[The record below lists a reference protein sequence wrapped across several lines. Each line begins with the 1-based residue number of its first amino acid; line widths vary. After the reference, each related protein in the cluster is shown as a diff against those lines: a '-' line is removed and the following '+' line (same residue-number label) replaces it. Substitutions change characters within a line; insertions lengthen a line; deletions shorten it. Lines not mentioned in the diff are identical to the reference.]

1 MVWAATAI
9 AGGSLILGSMAAEDA
24 EDASYEASNRQQAQ
38 EQQKINESRRQYDE
52 IRKLLD
58 PYVTAGTD
66 ALGQQKALLGMSG
79 VGAQRSAISALEQS
93 PQMQALTQQGENAIR
108 QNASATGGLRGG
120 NIQAALA
127 QFRPQILSSM
137 IESQYSKLGGL
148 TSIGQNAA
156 AGVGNAGMNTS
167 NQVNQALGNIGSA
180 QAGAALAAGQA
191 NAGFANTL
199 GQVGGFVGSRLFG
212 GSGITPNAES
222 ISAYNNLGNVQFG
235 APPSTTP
242 SFGLGPIEF

>member
-1 MVWAATAI
+1 MCIAAAI
-9 AGGSLILGSMAAEDA
+9 AGSTIVGGVMSADA
-24 EDASYEASNRQQAQ
+24 QRSASNKASDAQSASAQAQ
-38 EQQKINESRRQYDE
+38 IGESRRQFDE
-52 IRKLLD
+52 IRKLLE
-58 PYVTAGTD
+58 PYTTAGTG
-66 ALGQQKALLGMSG
+66 ALSQQQALLGLSG
-79 VGAQRSAISALEQS
+79 ADAQRSAISALEQS

-156 AGVGNAGMNTS
+156 AGVGNAGMNAS

-180 QAGAALAAGQA
+180 QAGAALASGQA
-191 NAGFANTL
+191 QAGFANTL

>member
-137 IESQYSKLGGL
+137 IENQYSKLGGL

-180 QAGAALAAGQA
+180 QAGAALASGQA
-191 NAGFANTL
+191 QAGFANTL

-212 GSGITPNAES
+212 GSGITPSAGS
-222 ISAYNNLGNVQFG
+222 VDAYNSIGNVQFG
-235 APPSTTP
+235 AGDTS
-242 SFGLGPIEF
+242 GLGFGF

>member
-1 MVWAATAI
+1 MVWAATAV
-9 AGGSLILGSMAAEDA
+9 AAVSFVSGSMAAEDA
-24 EDASYEASNRQQAQ
+24 EDASYEASNKQQAL
-38 EQQKINESRRQYDE
+38 EQQKISESRRQYDE
-52 IRKLLD
+52 IRKLLE
-58 PYVTAGTD
+58 PYSKAGTE
-66 ALGQQKALLGMSG
+66 AIGQQQALLGLSG
-79 VGAQRSAISALEQS
+79 AGAQRSAISALEQS
-93 PQMQALTQQGENAIR
+93 PQMQALTQQGENAIL

-156 AGVGNAGMNTS
+156 AGVGNAGMNAS

-212 GSGITPNAES
+212 GGGITPSVGSVE
-222 ISAYNNLGNVQFG
+222 AYNNIGDVQFG
-235 APPSTTP
+235 AGDTS
-242 SFGLGPIEF
+242 GLGFGF

>member
-9 AGGSLILGSMAAEDA
+9 AGASLISGAMAAEDA

-66 ALGQQKALLGMSG
+66 ALGQQKALIGMSG
-79 VGAQRSAISALEQS
+79 AGAQRSAIGALEQS
-93 PQMQALTQQGENAIR
+93 PQMQALTQQGENAIL

-137 IESQYSKLGGL
+137 IENQYSKLGGL

-156 AGVGNAGMNTS
+156 AGVGNAGMNAS
-167 NQVNQALGNIGSA
+167 NQVNQALGSIGSA
-180 QAGAALAAGQA
+180 QAGAALASGQA
-191 NAGFANTL
+191 QAGFANTL

-212 GSGITPNAES
+212 GSGITPSAGS
-222 ISAYNNLGNVQFG
+222 VDAYNSIGNVQFG
-235 APPSTTP
+235 AGDTS
-242 SFGLGPIEF
+242 GLGFGF

>member
-1 MVWAATAI
+1 MCIAAAI
-9 AGGSLILGSMAAEDA
+9 VGGSLVGGVMSSNAQEDAAETA
-24 EDASYEASNRQQAQ
+24 AGAQTQSSQAQ
-38 EQQKINESRRQYDE
+38 IGESRRQFDE
-52 IRKLLD
+52 IRKLLE
-58 PYVTAGTD
+58 PYTTAGTG
-66 ALGQQKALLGMSG
+66 ALSQQQALLGLSG
-79 VGAQRSAISALEQS
+79 AGAQRSAISALEQS
-93 PQMQALTQQGENAIR
+93 PQMQALTQQGENAIL

-156 AGVGNAGMNTS
+156 AGVGNAGMNAS

>member
-1 MVWAATAI
+1 MCIAAAI
-9 AGGSLILGSMAAEDA
+9 AGSTIVGGVISSDA
-24 EDASYEASNRQQAQ
+24 QRSASNKASDAQSASAQAQ
-38 EQQKINESRRQYDE
+38 IGESRRQFDE
-52 IRKLLD
+52 IRKLLE
-58 PYVTAGTD
+58 PYTTAGPG
-66 ALGQQKALLGMSG
+66 ALSQQQALLGLSG
-79 VGAQRSAISALEQS
+79 AGAQRSAIGALEQS
-93 PQMQALTQQGENAIR
+93 PQMQALTQQGENAIL

-191 NAGFANTL
+191 NVGFANTL
-199 GQVGGFVGSRLFG
+199 GQVGGFLGARIFG
-212 GSGITPNAES
+212 GSG
-222 ISAYNNLGNVQFG
+222 G
-235 APPSTTP
+235 
-242 SFGLGPIEF
+242 GLGTGSGYVAPAQTNYALMPSGSTPDGGFKMPGF

>member
-9 AGGSLILGSMAAEDA
+9 AGASLISGAMAAEDA

-66 ALGQQKALLGMSG
+66 ALGQQKALIGMSG
-79 VGAQRSAISALEQS
+79 AGAQRSAIGALEQS
-93 PQMQALTQQGENAIR
+93 PQMQALTQQGENAIL

-137 IESQYSKLGGL
+137 IENQYSKLGGL

-156 AGVGNAGMNTS
+156 ASVGNAGMNAS
-167 NQVNQALGNIGSA
+167 NQVNQALGSIGSA
-180 QAGAALAAGQA
+180 QAGAALASGQA
-191 NAGFANTL
+191 QAGFANTL

-212 GSGITPNAES
+212 GSGITPSAGFVN
-222 ISAYNNLGNVQFG
+222 AYNSIGNVQFG
-235 APPSTTP
+235 AGDTS
-242 SFGLGPIEF
+242 GLGFGF

>member
-58 PYVTAGTD
+58 PYVTAWTD

-79 VGAQRSAISALEQS
+79 AGAQRSAISALEQS
-93 PQMQALTQQGENAIR
+93 PQMQALTQQGENAIL

-120 NIQAALA
+120 NIQSALA

-156 AGVGNAGMNTS
+156 AGVGNAGMNAS
-167 NQVNQALGNIGSA
+167 NHVNQALSNIGSA
-180 QAGAALAAGQA
+180 QAGAALASGQA
-191 NAGFANTL
+191 QAGFANTL

-212 GSGITPNAES
+212 GSGITPSAGS
-222 ISAYNNLGNVQFG
+222 VGAYNSIGNVQFG
-235 APPSTTP
+235 AGDTS
-242 SFGLGPIEF
+242 GLGFGF

>member
-1 MVWAATAI
+1 MCIAAAI
-9 AGGSLILGSMAAEDA
+9 AGSTIVGGVISADA
-24 EDASYEASNRQQAQ
+24 QRSASNKASDAQSASAQAQ
-38 EQQKINESRRQYDE
+38 IGESRRQFDE
-52 IRKLLD
+52 IRKLLE
-58 PYVTAGTD
+58 PYTTAGTG
-66 ALGQQKALLGMSG
+66 ALSQQQALLGLSG
-79 VGAQRSAISALEQS
+79 AGAQRSAISALEQS

-137 IESQYSKLGGL
+137 IENQYSKLGGL

-156 AGVGNAGMNTS
+156 AGVGNAGMNAS

-180 QAGAALAAGQA
+180 QAGAALASGQA
-191 NAGFANTL
+191 QAGFANTL

-212 GSGITPNAES
+212 GSGITPSAGS
-222 ISAYNNLGNVQFG
+222 VDAYNSIGNVQFG
-235 APPSTTP
+235 AGDTS
-242 SFGLGPIEF
+242 GLGFGF

>member
-1 MVWAATAI
+1 MCIAAAI
-9 AGGSLILGSMAAEDA
+9 VGGSLVGGVMSSNAQEDAAETA
-24 EDASYEASNRQQAQ
+24 AGAQTQSSQAQ
-38 EQQKINESRRQYDE
+38 IGESRRQFDE
-52 IRKLLD
+52 IRKLLE
-58 PYVTAGTD
+58 PYTTAGTG
-66 ALGQQKALLGMSG
+66 ALSQQQALLGLSG
-79 VGAQRSAISALEQS
+79 AGAQRSAISALEQS
-93 PQMQALTQQGENAIR
+93 PQMQALTQQGENAIL

-156 AGVGNAGMNTS
+156 AGVGNAGMNAS

-180 QAGAALAAGQA
+180 QAGAELAAGQA

-235 APPSTTP
+235 GPPSTTP